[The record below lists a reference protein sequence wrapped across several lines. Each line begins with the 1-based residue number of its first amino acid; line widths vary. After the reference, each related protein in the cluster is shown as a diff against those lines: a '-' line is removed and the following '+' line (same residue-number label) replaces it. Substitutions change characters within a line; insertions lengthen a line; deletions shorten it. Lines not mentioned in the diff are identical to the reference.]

1 MYRSV
6 LTFRARPEQVE
17 AVLKLFRDE
26 GILQE
31 SHDKTRQISSDI
43 AIAADGSG
51 EVVVTADWPDED
63 GYQEWLDHPDRNRN
77 SPQLEEILAGAEV
90 GVGRLYRID
99 HRTESQRP
107 IDSGHSEQSG
117 K

>member
-6 LTFRARPEQVE
+6 LTFRARPEQVA
-17 AVLKLFRDE
+17 AVVQLFREE

-43 AIAADGSG
+43 AVATDGSG
-51 EVVVTADWPDED
+51 EVVVTADWPDEA
-63 GYQEWLDHPDRNRN
+63 GYQEWLDHPDRNRT
-77 SPQLEEILAGAEV
+77 SAQLEEILADTEAGI
-90 GVGRLYRID
+90 GRLYHID
-99 HRTESQRP
+99 HRTEAQRP
-107 IDSGHSEQSG
+107 SGSEQPG